1 PRIKSLNYLNNIL
14 AKVEAIEQGCDEAI
28 MLSTAGY
35 VVECTGDNL
44 FIIKKGKVYT
54 PPVDDGMLNGI
65 TRRFVLSTLCPK
77 LGIEAVESSLRIEEV
92 LTADEVFLTGTA
104 AEVIAV
110 NQIDDTKIGSGGEG
124 PVTKRIRKLFR
135 EIVSGPD
142 IPED

>member
-1 PRIKSLNYLNNIL
+1 MLRRCLVANRGEIAVRIIR
-14 AKVEAIEQGCDEAI
+14 ACHE
-28 MLSTAGY
+28 
-35 VVECTGDNL
+35 
-44 FIIKKGKVYT
+44 
-54 PPVDDGMLNGI
+54 
-65 TRRFVLSTLCPK
+65 